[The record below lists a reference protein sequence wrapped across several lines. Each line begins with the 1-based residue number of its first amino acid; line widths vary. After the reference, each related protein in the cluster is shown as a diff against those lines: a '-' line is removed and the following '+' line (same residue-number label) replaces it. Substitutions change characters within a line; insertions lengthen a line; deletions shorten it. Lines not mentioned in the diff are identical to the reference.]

1 MSDRVKCNDYE
12 GGGVKAM
19 LVISCRL
26 ELKRA
31 YLGPNVPFKIS
42 FPKPIE
48 LFVNYVQLSY
58 VNLGRIIYIRIRI
71 VQILLNSRIL

>member
-1 MSDRVKCNDYE
+1 MIMR
-12 GGGVKAM
+12 GGGQSHV
-19 LVISCRL
+19 SRL

>member
-1 MSDRVKCNDYE
+1 MVKCSDYE
-12 GGGVKAM
+12 GGGGQSHV
-19 LVISCRL
+19 SRL

>member
-1 MSDRVKCNDYE
+1 MVKCSDYE
-12 GGGVKAM
+12 GGGQSHV
-19 LVISCRL
+19 SRL

-58 VNLGRIIYIRIRI
+58 VNLGRIIYIFPQFFRFF
-71 VQILLNSRIL
+71 L